1 MTKRKHCFIVCFC
14 FSRIA
19 CEGSSTLLD
28 YGVTVAQQIL
38 VLLVPV
44 RIRVVQQFLDVA

>member
-1 MTKRKHCFIVCFC
+1 MQTLFYCLFL

-28 YGVTVAQQIL
+28 YGVTVTQQFL
-38 VLLVPV
+38 ALLFQV
-44 RIRVVQQFLDVA
+44 RILVVQQAG

>member
-1 MTKRKHCFIVCFC
+1 MFYCLFC

-28 YGVTVAQQIL
+28 YGVMVAQQIL